1 MQQRRQH
8 RPIIGMTT
16 VFLALLAGTS
26 FYAGYLSSNSA
37 TLPRGNNDVAFDRD
51 SNGRPVEKLEDCHD
65 YQERMNKISAEVN
78 RRVADSTI
86 TLRNSDQNRKQNE
99 STYKDPS
106 FIQAMARISRKEL
119 MSEFDNF
126 GIATLES
133 PLTDQALLIY
143 NHADAIPDK
152 LLQSSPAVNEYEYI
166 TRIDNVTEAIQ
177 NCGSLN
183 VQFTHT
189 PVGFHPQCHVWIP
202 AHNLPAFHVDRWM
215 RLSDATTNNNKFDH
229 NAPLK
234 HVGSITTPNGVDRFD
249 LPNFK
254 PVISAHWKAL
264 LQFFEHSDAVLEDIR
279 KLLKSNGIK
288 SPTPKQINETFAHEA
303 ITVMTVNYGQS
314 DLLVNFFCAA
324 KSRGLDLHR
333 VLVFVTDEETKQ
345 LVEGFSKDLGVMVYY
360 DERNFAAL
368 PKGGD
373 NVKYGEQLDIYYLSL
388 LQNGCISI
396 FPALFINVIRLHLL
410 LKFLRRRNIYIHDVC
425 KDSMRV
431 ICQFKWLRRAL
442 SRR

>member
-8 RPIIGMTT
+8 RPSGRSI
-16 VFLALLAGTS
+16 VFLVFVAGTS
-26 FYAGYLSSNSA
+26 FYAGYLSSSSTA
-37 TLPRGNNDVAFDRD
+37 LPLGKNDGAFDND

-65 YQERMNKISAEVN
+65 YQQRMKKISAEVN

-86 TLRNSDQNRKQNE
+86 TIRNSSQNRKHNE
-99 STYKDPS
+99 NTNKNPS
-106 FIQAMARISRKEL
+106 FIQAMARISKHEL
-119 MSEFDNF
+119 MSAFDNF
-126 GIATLES
+126 GVATLES
-133 PLTDQALLIY
+133 PLTDEALLIY

-152 LLQSSPAVNEYEYI
+152 LLQSSPAVNEYEFI

-189 PVGFHPQCHVWIP
+189 PVGFRPQCHVWIP

-215 RLSDATTNNNKFDH
+215 RFSDATTNSNKFNH
-229 NAPLK
+229 NAPLQ

-249 LPNFK
+249 LPAFK
-254 PVISAHWKAL
+254 TLISAHWKAL
-264 LQFFEHSDAVLEDIR
+264 LQFFENSDVVLEDIR
-279 KLLKSNGIK
+279 KILKSNGIK
-288 SPTPKQINETFAHEA
+288 PPTAKQIKNDTLAHEA

-324 KSRGLDLHR
+324 KARGLDLHR

-368 PKGGD
+368 PKGGEH
-373 NVKYGEQLDIYYLSL
+373 VKYGEHLDMHTNLSL
-388 LQNGCISI
+388 LQTGCISI
-396 FPALFINVIRLHLL
+396 
-410 LKFLRRRNIYIHDVC
+410 YILC
-425 KDSMRV
+425 TNR
-431 ICQFKWLRRAL
+431 
-442 SRR
+442 